1 MRWVALGTPRRLGVL
16 IAFALLAALGFVP
29 QLGGP
34 GYEAALVAGLVL
46 PSIAAVVTALEVQRN
61 ALGPRAVYSAAVTF
75 GVVLGAVGASAVL
88 LHGFR
93 VGFCDAGEGFLLYVL
108 GPATGAVLGAVFGG
122 VVGLLSRG
130 RLERVRPR
138 LRTALVVLLALA
150 GPLSGI
156 VVSLLRFY
164 TSPMV
169 FAFDPFFGVFS
180 GPLYD
185 TVVDVIDRLWSYR
198 WGTAATLLFVFL
210 VCELAENMAPGVGLT
225 ALMRQRLS
233 TTLFAAL
240 ALGLSLYHSAS
251 GPALGHWSTSNSIAE
266 TLGQKRAG
274 ARCDVV
280 YSATIPERDVRLFT
294 TDCDRALPQ
303 VEAYFGARGPERVRV
318 FLFASDAEKGFFM
331 GASRTYIAK
340 PWRGEIYLQASS
352 YPHPV
357 VAHELAHVVAGA
369 FARGPFRVAG
379 PLGGWFPD
387 PGRIEGFAVAAAADE
402 DDELTPE
409 EWAASM
415 LKLGILPEIT
425 RVFQLD
431 FLSLNASSAYTVAGA
446 FVSFVRER
454 HGAAALRAWYG
465 GAAIESVTGGKG
477 LAELDAEFRRELAR
491 LPVPERA
498 LATAKLRF
506 ERPAFFSRLC
516 PRIVDRALGI
526 AAQRL
531 GVGDT
536 EGAARSYG
544 EVLEL
549 DPGNVEARFGLAN
562 CARRAEDP
570 GRGLN
575 AYRALENDARV
586 PELLRAAALETS
598 GDIELA
604 RGNLKQ
610 AAALYAKSAARVFDE
625 SRRRTLDVK
634 RYAASDRG
642 REAIVAL
649 LVGDRELGPSW
660 DVAAPLIQAWADRDP
675 SDDVPLYLIGR
686 NLVLAGRY
694 RAGARYLDASLAL
707 EPRIASVRREAL
719 RLRLIAGCA
728 LSDAPAVERTLKT
741 ALADADLSRA
751 QRTGLARVAARCGV
765 KSAP

>member
-1 MRWVALGTPRRLGVL
+1 V
-16 IAFALLAALGFVP
+16 LGFVP

-46 PSIAAVVTALEVQRN
+46 PSVAAVVMALEVRSN
-61 ALGPRAVYSAAVTF
+61 ALGPRAVFAEALTF
-75 GVVLGAVGASAVL
+75 GVMLGAAGASTVL
-88 LHGFR
+88 LHGLR

-130 RLERVRPR
+130 RLARVRSR
-138 LRTALVVLLALA
+138 FRTALVVLLALA

-198 WGTAATLLFVFL
+198 WGSAATLLFVFL
-210 VCELAENMAPGVGLT
+210 ACELAESVTPEARIA
-225 ALMRQRLS
+225 ALLRERLS

-240 ALGLSLYHSAS
+240 AGGLSLYHSAS
-251 GPALGHWSTSNSIAE
+251 GPALGHWSTASSIAE
-266 TLGQKRAG
+266 TLGQERAG
-274 ARCDVV
+274 TRCDVV
-280 YSATIPERDVRLFT
+280 YSAAIPERDVRLFT

-415 LKLGILPEIT
+415 LKLGILPEIV

-465 GAAIESVTGGKG
+465 GATIESVTGGKG
-477 LAELDAEFRRELAR
+477 LAALDAEFRRELSR

-516 PRIVDRALGI
+516 PRIVDRALGM

-531 GVGDT
+531 GVGDV

-570 GRGLN
+570 ARGLH
-575 AYRALENDARV
+575 AYQALENDGRV
-586 PELLRAAALETS
+586 PELLRAGALETS
-598 GDIELA
+598 GDIELS

-610 AAALYAKSAARVFDE
+610 ADALYAKSAARVFDE
-625 SRRRTLDVK
+625 ARRRTLDVK

-660 DVAAPLIQAWADRDP
+660 DVAAPLIQAWAARDP

-694 RAGARYLDASLAL
+694 REGARYLDGSLAL

-728 LSDAPAVERTLKT
+728 LLDAPAVERTLRT
-741 ALADADLSRA
+741 ALADSDLSRA

-765 KSAP
+765 KSAL